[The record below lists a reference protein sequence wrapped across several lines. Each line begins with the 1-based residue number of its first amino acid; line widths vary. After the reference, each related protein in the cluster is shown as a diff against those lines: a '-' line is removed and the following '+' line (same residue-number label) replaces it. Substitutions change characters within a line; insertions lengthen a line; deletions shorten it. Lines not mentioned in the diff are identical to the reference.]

1 MATNVLAQLMEKPRL
16 DAGQNDR
23 GANQS
28 GFTATVLTSSA
39 SRMEKILANA
49 LGQDVSKLA
58 AQEKRLLLSR
68 LLARFAH
75 EVRNPLSSLDIHVQL
90 LEEDLQEAAPKIRDK
105 TARRLEI
112 IHGELHRLE
121 NIVKH
126 FLSLAGPSSLNLHP
140 VEVAKVVG
148 HVCELLHPE
157 AAARGIELVMQLPDS
172 LQPVPADSSQLTQA
186 LVNLVINAIQA
197 VERNGRVEV
206 SARRDEPDGVLTI
219 AVRDT
224 GPGIPED
231 KHSAIFEPFF
241 TTKDEGSGLGL
252 WIVQQ
257 IITAHGGAVEVFN
270 AVGGG
275 VVFAVHL
282 PLQRKENG
290 NG

>member
-1 MATNVLAQLMEKPRL
+1 MLRMVMEI
-16 DAGQNDR
+16 
-23 GANQS
+23 
-28 GFTATVLTSSA
+28 
-39 SRMEKILANA
+39 ILANA
-49 LGQDVSKLA
+49 LGQDVSTLA

-90 LEEDLQEAAPKIRDK
+90 LEEDIAQASPPVREK
-105 TARRLEI
+105 TASRFEI

-126 FLSLAGPSSLNLHP
+126 FLSLAGPSSLDLHP
-140 VEVAKVVG
+140 VEIAGVVG
-148 HVCELLHPE
+148 HVGELLRPE
-157 AAARGIELVMQLPDS
+157 AAARGIDLVVKLPDS
-172 LQPVPADSSQLTQA
+172 LPSVPADAAQLTQA

-206 SARRDEPDGVLTI
+206 SVEVSADQDKQEGVLTL

-224 GPGIPED
+224 GPGIPAD
-231 KHSAIFEPFF
+231 KESAIFEPFF
-241 TTKDEGSGLGL
+241 TTKAEGSGLGL

-257 IITAHGGAVEVFN
+257 IITAHGGLVEASN
-270 AVGGG
+270 AADGGA
-275 VVFAVHL
+275 VFAVHL

>member
-1 MATNVLAQLMEKPRL
+1 MAV
-16 DAGQNDR
+16 
-23 GANQS
+23 
-28 GFTATVLTSSA
+28 
-39 SRMEKILANA
+39 MEKILANA

-90 LEEDLQEAAPKIRDK
+90 LEEDLQKATPQVREK
-105 TARRLEI
+105 TANRFEI

-126 FLSLAGPSSLNLHP
+126 FLSLAGPSALNLHP

-148 HVCELLHPE
+148 HVCELLRPE
-157 AAARGIELVMQLPDS
+157 AASRGIEIAMKLPDS
-172 LQPVPADSSQLTQA
+172 LPSAPADSAQLTQA

-206 SARRDEPDGVLTI
+206 TVSIDEKGGKLTI
-219 AVRDT
+219 AVHDT
-224 GPGIPED
+224 GPGIPAD
-231 KHSAIFEPFF
+231 KQSAIFEPFF
-241 TTKDEGSGLGL
+241 TTKVEGSGLGL

-275 VVFAVHL
+275 AVFAVHL

>member
-1 MATNVLAQLMEKPRL
+1 
-16 DAGQNDR
+16 
-23 GANQS
+23 
-28 GFTATVLTSSA
+28 
-39 SRMEKILANA
+39 MEKILANA
-49 LGQDVSKLA
+49 LGQDESKLA

-90 LEEDLQEAAPKIRDK
+90 LEEDLQEATPKIRDK

-126 FLSLAGPSSLNLHP
+126 FLSLAGPSALNLHP
-140 VEVAKVVG
+140 VEFATVVG
-148 HVCELLHPE
+148 HVCELLRPE
-157 AAARGIELVMQLPDS
+157 AASRGIEILMKLPDS
-172 LQPVPADSSQLTQA
+172 LPLVPADSAQITQA

-206 SARRDEPDGVLTI
+206 TVSMDENDRALTI
-219 AVRDT
+219 VVHDT
-224 GPGIPED
+224 GPGIPAD
-231 KHSAIFEPFF
+231 KQSTIFEPFF
-241 TTKDEGSGLGL
+241 TTKAEGSGLGL

-257 IITAHGGAVEVFN
+257 IITAHGGVVEAAN
-270 AVGGG
+270 DTGGG
-275 VVFAVHL
+275 AVFTVHL
-282 PLQRKENG
+282 PLRKKENR

>member
-1 MATNVLAQLMEKPRL
+1 
-16 DAGQNDR
+16 
-23 GANQS
+23 
-28 GFTATVLTSSA
+28 
-39 SRMEKILANA
+39 MEKILANA

-90 LEEDLQEAAPKIRDK
+90 LEEDIAQAPPTVREK
-105 TARRLEI
+105 TASRFEI

-126 FLSLAGPSSLNLHP
+126 FLSLAGPSSLDLHP
-140 VEVAKVVG
+140 VEVVKVVG
-148 HVCELLHPE
+148 HVCELLRPE
-157 AAARGIELVMQLPDS
+157 AASRGIEMVMQLPGS
-172 LQPVPADSSQLTQA
+172 LPSVPADSAQLTQA

-206 SARRDEPDGVLTI
+206 SAGCDELDGVLTI

-224 GPGIPED
+224 GPGIPAA
-231 KHSAIFEPFF
+231 KQSSIFELFF
-241 TTKDEGSGLGL
+241 TTKAEGSGLGL

-257 IITAHGGAVEVFN
+257 IITAHGGLVEASN
-270 AVGGG
+270 AADGGA
-275 VVFAVHL
+275 VFAVHL
-282 PLQRKENG
+282 PLVNKEDG

>member
-1 MATNVLAQLMEKPRL
+1 MEL
-16 DAGQNDR
+16 
-23 GANQS
+23 
-28 GFTATVLTSSA
+28 
-39 SRMEKILANA
+39 ILANA

-90 LEEDLQEAAPKIRDK
+90 LEEDLAQAPAAVREK
-105 TARRLEI
+105 TASRFEI

-126 FLSLAGPSSLNLHP
+126 FLSLAGPSSLDLHP
-140 VEVAKVVG
+140 VDVAKLLG
-148 HVCELLHPE
+148 HVCELLRPE
-157 AAARGIELVMQLPDS
+157 AAARGIEIVLRLPDELPS
-172 LQPVPADSSQLTQA
+172 LPADAAQLTQA

-197 VERNGRVEV
+197 VERQGRVEV
-206 SARRDEPDGVLTI
+206 STSRDELKGTLTV

-224 GPGIPED
+224 GPGIPAD
-231 KHSAIFEPFF
+231 KQSAIFEPFF
-241 TTKDEGSGLGL
+241 TTKAEGSGLGL

-257 IITAHGGAVEVFN
+257 IVTAHGGGVAVAN
-270 AVGGG
+270 AADGGA
-275 VVFAVHL
+275 VFAVQL